1 MTFDEY
7 QQKAHTTSFNTAIGG
22 DTLLYPVLGLVGE
35 AGEVAEKIK
44 KLYRDKGGKIDSES
58 MNLIAKELGDV
69 CWYVSEIC
77 TQMDISL
84 NAVVELN
91 LEKLYNRSIRDALHG
106 SGDNR

>member
-7 QQKAHTTSFNTAIGG
+7 QERAHQTSFNTAIGG
-22 DTLLYPVLGLVGE
+22 DTLLYPVLGLAGE

-44 KLYRDKGGKIDSES
+44 KLYRDKGGKIDGEA

-91 LEKLYNRSIRDALHG
+91 LEKLYNRSIRDVLHG
-106 SGDNR
+106 NGDNR

>member
-1 MTFDEY
+1 MTFEEY
-7 QQKAHTTSFNTAIGG
+7 QERAHQTSFNTAIGG

-35 AGEVAEKIK
+35 AGEVAEKVK
-44 KLYRDKGGKIDSES
+44 KLYRDKGGKIDGEA
-58 MNLIAKELGDV
+58 MNLIAKELGDI

-84 NAVVELN
+84 NAVAELN
-91 LEKLYNRSIRDALHG
+91 LEKLYNRSIRNTLGG

>member
-1 MTFDEY
+1 M
-7 QQKAHTTSFNTAIGG
+7 I
-22 DTLLYPVLGLVGE
+22 
-35 AGEVAEKIK
+35 
-44 KLYRDKGGKIDSES
+44 
-58 MNLIAKELGDV
+58 
-69 CWYVSEIC
+69 SEIC